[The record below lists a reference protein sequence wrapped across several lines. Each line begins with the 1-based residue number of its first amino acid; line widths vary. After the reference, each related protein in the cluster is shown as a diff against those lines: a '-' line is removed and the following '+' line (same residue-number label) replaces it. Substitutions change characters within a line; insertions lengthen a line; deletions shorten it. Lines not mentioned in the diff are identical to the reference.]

1 MDQELG
7 KVQEAGKF
15 EAREGPSSN
24 AGEAALGAKSITVDR
39 ASQIWRSLLDHT
51 GLCPV
56 PRSLHLFPVL
66 MLPYVSLSLGKPL
79 MDSDWIFWLPCLCC
93 LLSCIAGFEF
103 TLFRFKLIV
112 LKFLS

>member
-15 EAREGPSSN
+15 VAREGPSSN
-24 AGEAALGAKSITVDR
+24 AGEAALSAKSITLDR

-56 PRSLHLFPVL
+56 PRSLHLFPTL
-66 MLPYVSLSLGKPL
+66 MLPYLSLSLGKPY
-79 MDSDWIFWLPCLCC
+79 WIVIGFSGSLVSVVCYLVLQGLCSLC
-93 LLSCIAGFEF
+93 
-103 TLFRFKLIV
+103 
-112 LKFLS
+112 

>member
-7 KVQEAGKF
+7 KVQDAGKF

-24 AGEAALGAKSITVDR
+24 AGEAALGAKAITVDR

-66 MLPYVSLSLGKPL
+66 MLPYVSLSLGKPQ
-79 MDSDWIFWLPCLCC
+79 WIVIGFSGSLVSVVCYLVLQGLCSLCLG
-93 LLSCIAGFEF
+93 LN
-103 TLFRFKLIV
+103 
-112 LKFLS
+112 